1 MYSILELIDLHF
13 EYPAKICHSCLY
25 RELIW
30 SATTNL
36 IYKIKIVKKTK
47 YCSTLSAYNSLGLIR
62 KLFFFSLKKILAF
75 CWKEELARW
84 ALVGQTRAVAVSWRN
99 KDGATLTGTSGNIWQ
114 KRKIH
119 FKGVVQRD
127 FLHFFHES
135 NPPNLWRRKN
145 AKNSRDTV
153 SFTSEK
159 TSLCLKKHHIYKF

>member
-1 MYSILELIDLHF
+1 MY
-13 EYPAKICHSCLY
+13 
-25 RELIW
+25 
-30 SATTNL
+30 
-36 IYKIKIVKKTK
+36 KTK
-47 YCSTLSAYNSLGLIR
+47 YCSTLCVQ
-62 KLFFFSLKKILAF
+62 LFGTNQKTVFFSLKNILAF